1 MKLTGLI
8 LAFVGLL
15 GGVLCVAQLVMPV
28 GPDRDV
34 PPVTGGTAPQLNL
47 IIPLAVC
54 GLAFVIGAMMLIFGG
69 RSYFVSNNP
78 RVRN

>member
-1 MKLTGLI
+1 MRITGLI
-8 LAFVGLL
+8 LALVGLL
-15 GGVLCVAQLVMPV
+15 GGALCVVQLVMPI

-34 PPVTGGTAPQLNL
+34 PPLMDGQAQRLNL
-47 IIPLAVC
+47 MIPLTICCIAFIV
-54 GLAFVIGAMMLIFGG
+54 GAAMLALGG

>member
-1 MKLTGLI
+1 MKVTGLI

-15 GGVLCVAQLVMPV
+15 GGVLCVAQLIMPV

-34 PPVTGGTAPQLNL
+34 PPMVSDGMPRLNL
-47 IIPLAVC
+47 LIPLAVC
-54 GLAFVIGAMMLIFGG
+54 GLAFVVGAMMIVFGG
-69 RSYFVSNNP
+69 RAYYVSNNP

>member
-1 MKLTGLI
+1 MKVTGLI

-15 GGVLCVAQLVMPV
+15 GGVFCVAQLIMPV
-28 GPDRDV
+28 GPERDV
-34 PPVTGGTAPQLNL
+34 PPIVGDSVPRLNL
-47 IIPLAVC
+47 MIPLAVC

>member
-1 MKLTGLI
+1 MKVTGLI

-15 GGVLCVAQLVMPV
+15 GGILCIAQLVMPV
-28 GPDRDV
+28 SPDRDL
-34 PPVTGGTAPQLNL
+34 PPVAGDGMSRAHV

-54 GLAFVIGAMMLIFGG
+54 GLAFVIGTMMMIFGG
-69 RSYFVSNNP
+69 RSYIVSNNP